1 MKYKI
6 DYSRWQEAQKWEKDY
21 WDNCIWKSKSLKNLN
36 IFKTFIKNII
46 SDGPDPNA
54 NHWWSKQFNDYDF
67 IPRELQNVVEFG
79 CGHTTNLRIILKG
92 RCTKHVFASDPLVL
106 HYITYRRSPLSKK
119 WRSGEYLIDDH
130 PLEETPFRSNYFDLV
145 VCNNVLDHVR
155 DISLCIENLVRV
167 VKPGGILIFGQNLV
181 NEEHLKATEELRNS
195 LHGETGHP
203 HTISSEAIFLP
214 YFEEFDTFV
223 YKILSREEGFA
234 PLWHSGTFIYA
245 GRKTE
250 GIKPI

>member
-1 MKYKI
+1 MYGK
-6 DYSRWQEAQKWEKDY
+6 SRSRGQ
-21 WDNCIWKSKSLKNLN
+21 
-36 IFKTFIKNII
+36 
-46 SDGPDPNA
+46 
-54 NHWWSKQFNDYDF
+54 
-67 IPRELQNVVEFG
+67 
-79 CGHTTNLRIILKG
+79 
-92 RCTKHVFASDPLVL
+92 
-106 HYITYRRSPLSKK
+106 
-119 WRSGEYLIDDH
+119 
-130 PLEETPFRSNYFDLV
+130 
-145 VCNNVLDHVR
+145 
-155 DISLCIENLVRV
+155 
-167 VKPGGILIFGQNLV
+167 PGGILIFGQNLV